1 MSRLH
6 RDPRSSGNA
15 PIILALIA
23 ALIMLG
29 LNIFMPR
36 AEAAELELYT
46 SHGWQEEYAA
56 MRPGMTYW
64 PDGIVVELNQENAPS
79 DVSALVE
86 RAAWSWGQRTGKN
99 ITFAG
104 STASQGASTSGKV
117 TVVWRTLAQIRSI
130 TGGSTTAAATK
141 RWTYT
146 NTGHIAGVIV
156 YLPIDRPQ
164 CMAHSILHEMGH
176 AIGIHG
182 HDNTEPTDVM
192 NETQSH
198 CLAALT
204 VRDVEM
210 APYQDH
216 NCHAEL
222 LADGSLHI
230 PSVGGWAVHLS
241 SSLQILRAVPQNKVC
256 VDARLD
262 GSDLLLSDI
271 RSPSGRWMGQL
282 RNENNQ
288 WRIVWVS
295 GRN

>member
-15 PIILALIA
+15 PLILALVA

-29 LNIFMPR
+29 LNVFMPR
-36 AEAAELELYT
+36 AEASELELYT

-64 PDGIVVELNQENAPS
+64 PDSITIELNQTNAPVDAS
-79 DVSALVE
+79 QMLS

-99 ITFAG
+99 ITFAV
-104 STASQGASTSGKV
+104 STASQGAPTSGRV
-117 TVVWRTLAQIRSI
+117 TVVWRTLAQIRNI
-130 TGGSTTAAATK
+130 TGSSTTAAATK

-146 NTGHIAGVIV
+146 NTGHIAGVII

-164 CMAHSILHEMGH
+164 CMEHAILHEIGH
-176 AIGIHG
+176 AIGIQG

-192 NETQSH
+192 NETQAH

-210 APYQDH
+210 APYQDN

-241 SSLQILRAVPQNKVC
+241 PSLQILRAMPQSKVC
-256 VDARLD
+256 AEARLD

-282 RNENNQ
+282 RNENKQ
-288 WRIVWVS
+288 WQVVWVES
-295 GRN
+295 R

>member
-1 MSRLH
+1 MSRIK

-15 PIILALIA
+15 PIILALIV

-36 AEAAELELYT
+36 AEASELELYT
-46 SHGWQEEYAA
+46 SHGWQEEFSA

-64 PDGIVVELNQENAPS
+64 PDGIVVELNQTNAPVDAS
-79 DVSALVE
+79 MMLE
-86 RAAWSWGQRTGKN
+86 RALWSWGQRTGKV

-104 STASQGASTSGKV
+104 STASQGASKSGKI
-117 TVVWRTLAQIRSI
+117 TVVWKTLAQIRYI
-130 TGGSTTAAATK
+130 TGSQSTAAATN

-146 NTGHIAGVIV
+146 DTGHIAGAII
-156 YLPIDRPQ
+156 YLPIDRLL
-164 CMAHSILHEMGH
+164 CLEHAILHEIGH
-176 AIGIHG
+176 AIGIQG
-182 HDNTEPTDVM
+182 HADTEPTDVM
-192 NETQSH
+192 NETQSR
-198 CLAALT
+198 CVPALT

-222 LADGSLHI
+222 LSDGSLYI

-241 SSLQILRAVPQNKVC
+241 PSLQILRAVPQSKAC
-256 VDARLD
+256 VEAKLD
-262 GSDLLLSDI
+262 GDDLLLSDI

-288 WRIVWVS
+288 WKVVWVES
-295 GRN
+295 R